1 MLDLGK
7 ECQGALSIGITGHT
21 NPDGD
26 CIGTTLALW
35 QFLKKLK
42 PECRIDVILEK
53 PAPEYDFIQG
63 IDFIHISRLSGYNEN
78 RTIRPLSEPLDQTNP
93 IHIGKLGIHQNQIRA
108 DTGAH
113 LHAGASA
120 GGSIKP
126 IVLPLQHPA
135 DQIKNTFILINQQNL
150 YSVAYLVFIVH

>member
-1 MLDLGK
+1 MKRLDNVVVR
-7 ECQGALSIGITGHT
+7 S
-21 NPDGD
+21 
-26 CIGTTLALW
+26 
-35 QFLKKLK
+35 
-42 PECRIDVILEK
+42 R
-53 PAPEYDFIQG
+53 IQG
-63 IDFIHISRLSGYNEN
+63 VDFIHISRLSGYNEN

-150 YSVAYLVFIVH
+150 YSVTYLVFIVH

>member
-63 IDFIHISRLSGYNEN
+63 ID
-78 RTIRPLSEPLDQTNP
+78 
-93 IHIGKLGIHQNQIRA
+93 QIITD
-108 DTGAH
+108 DT
-113 LHAGASA
+113 
-120 GGSIKP
+120 KP
-126 IVLPLQHPA
+126 FTYDVMICL
-135 DQIKNTFILINQQNL
+135 L
-150 YSVAYLVFIVH
+150 YTSPSPRDCS